1 MVVLG
6 IDGRSYQVDS
16 GCYTLR
22 ETLVPTQSQ
31 RQLCRPVA
39 ITQMSEDFV
48 KVMPAVGVQLTP
60 GPGYQDMNYS
70 PIADNPL
77 LESAGYEGRRSFYYD
92 RSNVMTQ
99 GGNVDYG
106 MKQYVSAVEFRAGPR
121 VNPHLDRIQS
131 GRAKGIVWL

>member
-1 MVVLG
+1 MLY
-6 IDGRSYQVDS
+6 IARDTSAN
-16 GCYTLR
+16 T
-22 ETLVPTQSQ
+22 
-31 RQLCRPVA
+31 
-39 ITQMSEDFV
+39 ITAAAAATAGGNYAMSEDFV
-48 KVMPAVGVQLTP
+48 KEFAVGVQLTP

-106 MKQYVSAVEFRAGPR
+106 MKQYVSAVEFRVDLVLILTLTEYKVVEQR
-121 VNPHLDRIQS
+121 V
-131 GRAKGIVWL
+131 